1 MELVSFVN
9 CISLDDG
16 PGPEWKNAAWWKQR
30 MWYGQAKENGKLRS
44 FSLFLDVIA
53 HELAHGITETT
64 ANLAYVRQS
73 GALNESFSDI
83 FGVIISNWDWTKTVD
98 TGGDVADW
106 DWEIGKGL
114 GKDGLPLRDM
124 KDPTRTGDPDH
135 MNKYVNTQYDNGGVH
150 TNSNIHN
157 KATFNVLTAQDSQGR
172 WMFSARQVAILY
184 YYCLLGLDR
193 FATFKRARDALLS
206 VAKTLFAG
214 DAKLQERLNCIRK
227 AYSDVGIL

>member
-1 MELVSFVN
+1 MSDN
-9 CISLDDG
+9 
-16 PGPEWKNAAWWKQR
+16 
-30 MWYGQAKENGKLRS
+30 
-44 FSLFLDVIA
+44 
-53 HELAHGITETT
+53 
-64 ANLAYVRQS
+64 

-98 TGGDVADW
+98 TGGGVADW

-157 KATFNVLTAQDSQGR
+157 KATFNVLTAQDSQGQ
-172 WMFSARQVAILY
+172 WMFSPRQVAILY
-184 YYCLLGLDR
+184 YYCLLRLDR
-193 FATFKRARDALLS
+193 FATFKQARDALLS